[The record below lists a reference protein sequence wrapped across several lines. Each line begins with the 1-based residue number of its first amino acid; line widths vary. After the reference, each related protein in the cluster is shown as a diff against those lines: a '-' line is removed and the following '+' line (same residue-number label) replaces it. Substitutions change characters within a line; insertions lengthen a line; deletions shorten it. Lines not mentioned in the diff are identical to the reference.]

1 MTDTVQASK
10 LNTNTFRCGFGFRKK
25 NYAASCVSGSGTL
38 LEIRQFCCRDRGH
51 WRLLL
56 EQRSCGY
63 TWSGAGHVDP
73 PPLSHLDTPP
83 PPEPPAAAAEG
94 RSRLAGLKQMSVE
107 KIASIR
113 QRLAEG
119 RKLLR
124 YTLPIEI
131 EI

>member
-1 MTDTVQASK
+1 MEVPSVFEKDK
-10 LNTNTFRCGFGFRKK
+10 
-25 NYAASCVSGSGTL
+25 
-38 LEIRQFCCRDRGH
+38 ICRDRGH

-63 TWSGAGHVDP
+63 TWSGAGCADA

-83 PPEPPAAAAEG
+83 PPDPPAEG

-124 YTLPIEI
+124 WAASGQ
-131 EI
+131 